1 MIVKTG
7 ATFDVNMDAKKVAA
21 VARPKLKLFQRAAK
35 DIKAGVRHTSA
46 IAQSRGKYTGIEC
59 I

>member
-1 MIVKTG
+1 M
-7 ATFDVNMDAKKVAA
+7 NMEAKKVAA

-46 IAQSRGKYTGIEC
+46 IAHSRSKYTGIEY